1 MPCDLVN
8 IFWRS
13 NYYHIVKDGVLN
25 QDIDPWVNY
34 NVWNNFIVI
43 MKHRAV
49 TTFANI
55 SNGMVTREKGRH
67 SSLRVLLLLATRVAI
82 FTRAMLAIYLSLPC
96 RKETTTPRLP
106 FFHL

>member
-1 MPCDLVN
+1 
-8 IFWRS
+8 
-13 NYYHIVKDGVLN
+13 
-25 QDIDPWVNY
+25 
-34 NVWNNFIVI
+34 

-49 TTFANI
+49 TSFANI
-55 SNGMVTREKGRH
+55 SNGRERNTRTFVKVVTREKGRH

-82 FTRAMLAIYLSLPC
+82 FTRAMLAIFLSLPC

>member
-1 MPCDLVN
+1 
-8 IFWRS
+8 
-13 NYYHIVKDGVLN
+13 
-25 QDIDPWVNY
+25 
-34 NVWNNFIVI
+34 

-49 TTFANI
+49 TSFANI
-55 SNGMVTREKGRH
+55 SNGRERNTRTFVKVVTREKGRH

-82 FTRAMLAIYLSLPC
+82 FTLAIFMLAIFLSLPC